1 MEAKN
6 VADGYAKNF
15 LFPRGLAIP
24 ATDSALT
31 EKKKTEAAEIT
42 ARETLVL
49 KAKNLEA
56 LNISFKVASGK
67 NGEVIGGVTAEDI
80 RRDLESRGFSPQKIE
95 LTHSLRKF
103 GEHEVEIELGH
114 GIKSKIRI
122 TIRN

>member
-1 MEAKN
+1 M
-6 VADGYAKNF
+6 ADGYAKNF